1 MSRTKQA
8 QPRSQR
14 DGYTCTN
21 FADVIDYTQSAEKS
35 PIALYELHLLYL
47 SDAEAVC
54 DLGDGLEDG
63 VDLGAAEAH
72 PVRVERPVGAAQ
84 HHEAGGRLV
93 HIDEIAVRPDV
104 SAVNNFRCNDD
115 GSQRLNNS
123 QTNAC

>member
-1 MSRTKQA
+1 MNCIS
-8 QPRSQR
+8 
-14 DGYTCTN
+14 
-21 FADVIDYTQSAEKS
+21 
-35 PIALYELHLLYL
+35 YL

>member
-1 MSRTKQA
+1 MSRTKQT
-8 QPRSQR
+8 QSRSQR

-35 PIALYELHLLYL
+35 PITRYELHLLYL
-47 SDAEAVC
+47 SDAEAVR

-84 HHEAGGRLV
+84 HHEARGRLAHV
-93 HIDEIAVRPDV
+93 DEVSVRPDV
-104 SAVNNFRCNDD
+104 SACNE
-115 GSQRLNNS
+115 QF
-123 QTNAC
+123 